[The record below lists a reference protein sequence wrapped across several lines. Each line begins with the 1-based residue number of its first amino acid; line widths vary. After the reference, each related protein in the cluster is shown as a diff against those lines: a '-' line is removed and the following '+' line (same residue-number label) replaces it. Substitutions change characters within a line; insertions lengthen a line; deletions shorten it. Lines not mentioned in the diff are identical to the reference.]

1 MLEQGFVWRGLA
13 VSNLQRVRV
22 GARLRMARFN
32 CFKSSESTCWSEVTY
47 GEVQLFQIFREYVL
61 EQGYVWRGLT
71 VSNLQRV
78 RVGARLRM
86 ARFNCFKSSESTC
99 WSKVTYGEV

>member
-1 MLEQGFVWRGLA
+1 M
-13 VSNLQRVRV
+13 
-22 GARLRMARFN
+22 
-32 CFKSSESTCWSEVTY
+32 
-47 GEVQLFQIFREYVL
+47 L

-71 VSNLQRV
+71 VSNLHRV

>member
-1 MLEQGFVWRGLA
+1 M
-13 VSNLQRVRV
+13 
-22 GARLRMARFN
+22 
-32 CFKSSESTCWSEVTY
+32 
-47 GEVQLFQIFREYVL
+47 L

-86 ARFNCFKSSESTC
+86 ARFNCFKSSESVGARLRMARFNCFKSSESTC
-99 WSKVTYGEV
+99 CSKVTYGEV

>member
-1 MLEQGFVWRGLA
+1 M
-13 VSNLQRVRV
+13 
-22 GARLRMARFN
+22 
-32 CFKSSESTCWSEVTY
+32 
-47 GEVQLFQIFREYVL
+47 L

-78 RVGARLRM
+78 RVGARLRV

>member
-1 MLEQGFVWRGLA
+1 M
-13 VSNLQRVRV
+13 
-22 GARLRMARFN
+22 
-32 CFKSSESTCWSEVTY
+32 
-47 GEVQLFQIFREYVL
+47 L

-86 ARFNCFKSSESTC
+86 ARFNCFKSSESTRFNCYVLEERGLTVSNLQRVRVGAGLRMARFNCFKSSESTC